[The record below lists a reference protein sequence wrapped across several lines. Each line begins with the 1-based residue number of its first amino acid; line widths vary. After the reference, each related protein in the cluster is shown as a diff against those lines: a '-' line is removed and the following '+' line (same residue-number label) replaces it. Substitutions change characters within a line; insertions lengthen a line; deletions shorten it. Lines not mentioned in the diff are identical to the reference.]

1 MAEPIVFI
9 SRSRIVDGKRAE
21 FAQAFADAVGQIRQ
35 SKPRTALFAAYV
47 DEAGTAVKIIHVFP
61 DAAAMADHFRGA
73 DERTLSVSE
82 LIVPT
87 DFEVYGP
94 APAAAIDQLRREAAA
109 NGGAVEVLVAPIGG
123 FLRAPAETGR

>member
-9 SRSRIVDGKRAE
+9 SRSRILDGRRAE
-21 FAQAFADAVGQIRQ
+21 FARAFADAVGQIRQ
-35 SKPRTALFAAYV
+35 SKPRTAFLAAYV

-73 DERTLSVSE
+73 EERTQSVSE
-82 LIVPT
+82 MIVPT

-94 APAAAIDQLRREAAA
+94 APAEAIDRLRGEAAA
-109 NGGAVEVLVAPIGG
+109 NGGAVELVAEAIGG
-123 FLRAPAETGR
+123 FLRARLGA